1 MKIIDYI
8 ILSLCAVGLVY
19 FFFDRLKYRNIN
31 VYYEKLERLNELRKK
46 ITAIENDNMK
56 NENLIISNN
65 FGVVYDDEDKD
76 NFVIYKDT
84 LTNLKKEKREIELY
98 IKNFRMY
105 NKNLG
110 I

>member
-8 ILSLCAVGLVY
+8 ILSLCLIGLVY
-19 FFFDRLKYRNIN
+19 FFFDRLKYRDIN
-31 VYYEKLERLNELRKK
+31 VYYKKLERLNELRKK

-84 LTNLKKEKREIELY
+84 LANLKKEKRELELF

-105 NKNLG
+105 NKKLG